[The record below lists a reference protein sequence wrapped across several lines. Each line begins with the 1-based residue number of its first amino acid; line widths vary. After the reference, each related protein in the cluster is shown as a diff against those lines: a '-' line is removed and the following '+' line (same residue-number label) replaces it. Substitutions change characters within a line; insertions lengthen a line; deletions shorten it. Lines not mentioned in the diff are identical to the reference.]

1 MDMISSIDNITNGL
15 NDSVIVNEILTLN
28 ENIRLENGKVNSIQE
43 LN

>member
-15 NDSVIVNEILTLN
+15 NDSVIVNEISTLN
-28 ENIRLENGKVNSIQE
+28 ENIRLENGKVNSIQK